1 VLIAETLCYVTQK
14 TRQGW
19 LLVAQSDIGIC
30 FAEFASSKAALEKK
44 LGERFPHA
52 SLKVETSA
60 RHPLSPACNAL
71 IRYLDG
77 QGPCPAPPLDLR
89 GTPFQRKVW
98 RQLQKT
104 SPRQTLSY
112 GALAKRIGAPKAIR
126 AVASACAA
134 NRIALLVPCHRVLRA
149 DGGLGGYRWGV
160 PLKKYLLEL
169 EKSHP

>member
-1 VLIAETLCYVTQK
+1 MLIAETLCYVTQK

-19 LLVAQSDIGIC
+19 LLVAQSDVGIC

-44 LGERFPHA
+44 LCESFPRA
-52 SLKVETSA
+52 SIQVAASV
-60 RHPLSPACNAL
+60 RHPLNHACKDL
-71 IRYLDG
+71 VRYLDG
-77 QGPCPAPPLDLR
+77 DGPCPTPPLDLR
-89 GTPFQRKVW
+89 GTPFQRQVW

-104 SPRQTLSY
+104 TPCETLSY

-134 NRIALLVPCHRVLRA
+134 NRVALLVPCHRVLRA

-160 PLKKYLLEL
+160 QLKQYLLDL
-169 EKSHP
+169 EKRHH